1 MGTSIQQTLALRV
14 LVVTPRFL
22 PDTGGV
28 ERHVYETASRLA
40 NHAAQMTVLTTD
52 RTRRRPP
59 REHVDGIEIRR
70 VHAWPEG
77 RDYYI
82 APAIYGAVANAECDI
97 VHVQSWHTPV
107 APLAMLAAYRA
118 GIPYVVTPHGRGFA
132 NPVRLRFRP
141 LQRRLL
147 RPLLSRAEVVIT
159 IARFE
164 REALLTESRLDPERV
179 VVIPNGADLLPPAT
193 ARRDSERCLIVSVGR
208 LERFKGHHRIL
219 QALPHVLRSRPDA
232 ELVIVGDGPYEH
244 ELHAMATRLGV
255 ADRVRI
261 EYFSMAERARLA
273 ELLST
278 ARLLVLLS
286 EYETQ
291 PIAALEA
298 AAVGTPVLV
307 ANVAGMREFAADGL
321 GRAVPLRATPP
332 EIAAAALEQ
341 IANPILPPPGF
352 ALPTW
357 DGCAQAL
364 LGIYLAHAKRGS
376 LTPAARVGGAQDA

>member
-1 MGTSIQQTLALRV
+1 MQASTAVQEARALRV

-40 NHAAQMTVLTTD
+40 AAGAHMTVLTTD
-52 RTRRRPP
+52 PTRRRPT
-59 REHVDGIEIRR
+59 REHVDGIEIQR
-70 VHAWPEG
+70 VRAWPEG
-77 RDYYI
+77 RDYHI
-82 APAIYGAVANAECDI
+82 APAVYGAVAEARCDI

-107 APLAMLAAYRA
+107 APLAMLAASRA

-132 NPVRLRFRP
+132 SPFRLRLRP

-147 RPLLSRAEVVIT
+147 RPLLTRADRVIAL
-159 IARFE
+159 ARFE
-164 REALLTESRLDPERV
+164 RELLLRESGLYPECV
-179 VVIPNGADLLPPAT
+179 TVIPNGADLLSPI
-193 ARRDSERCLIVSVGR
+193 ARPRERERCLIASVGR
-208 LERFKGHHRIL
+208 LERFKGHHRIM

-232 ELVIVGDGPYEH
+232 ELVIVGDGPYER
-244 ELHAMATRLGV
+244 ELRTLATRLGV

-261 EYFSMAERARLA
+261 EYFSMSERARLA
-273 ELLST
+273 ELLSAAT
-278 ARLLVLLS
+278 LVVLLS

-298 AAVGTPVLV
+298 AALGTPVLV
-307 ANVAGMREFAADGL
+307 ADVAGMREFAADGL
-321 GRAVPLRATPP
+321 GRAVPLHASPA

-341 IANPILPPPGF
+341 IANPILPPPEF

-357 DGCAQAL
+357 DDCADAL
-364 LGIYLAHAKRGS
+364 LGVYVRHAIR
-376 LTPAARVGGAQDA
+376 AAREGVTA